1 MKILCVIDSLGS
13 GGAQRQMVNLARGF
27 KEKGHEVS
35 FLTYHAAD
43 FYGKLLAQVA
53 IPIKTITESNYL
65 KRLFKMRN
73 YIRSGNYDVVL
84 SFLEGP
90 SFICE
95 MAAFPSRTWKL
106 LVGERNADP
115 NIFKSRKL
123 MAYRWFHLVA
133 DYVVS
138 NSHENIKMVKKI
150 NPLLSDNKCRVIYNM
165 VDFERWKP
173 TENFEYRN
181 NDKFSLIV
189 VANHQESKNA
199 KGLVQALH
207 LLPSKYKDQIKIDW
221 FGRRDSFE
229 LEAAYAEAESLVKEF
244 QLENVISFFD
254 PSLSIHEIVPD
265 YDALGLFSFHEG
277 LSNSVCE
284 GMASG
289 KPIISTDVSDIK
301 LIIKNGF
308 NGFVVDSCQPES
320 IKNALIKLLDCSN
333 EDLAKMGK
341 NAGITATELFNK
353 ETVVSA
359 YIDLMLK

>member
-1 MKILCVIDSLGS
+1 
-13 GGAQRQMVNLARGF
+13 
-27 KEKGHEVS
+27 
-35 FLTYHAAD
+35 
-43 FYGKLLAQVA
+43 
-53 IPIKTITESNYL
+53 
-65 KRLFKMRN
+65 
-73 YIRSGNYDVVL
+73 
-84 SFLEGP
+84 
-90 SFICE
+90 

-173 TENFEYRN
+173 SENFEYRN
-181 NDKFSLIV
+181 KDKFSLIV

-199 KGLVQALH
+199 KGLVHALH
-207 LLPSKYKDQIKIDW
+207 LLPSKYKDQIKVDW

-229 LEAAYAEAESLVKEF
+229 LEVAYAEAESLVKEF